1 MSFSQG
7 INSGLGL
14 GQAFQQGR
22 SRREEEKLRGQLS
35 DLQGQIDTSQP
46 LSGQEAFQ
54 RMTLLNPDKARK
66 IQQAL
71 RTDEQGVGAL
81 LEDALFTQQHLLS
94 DPSGGSAV
102 NFLNSRAQAG
112 ESQNRNMF
120 QTRDLINTIQN
131 NGAEAGLKSIS
142 GILNVYNQLQ
152 SSARDQQQTASQ
164 KEFASLTKDLDA
176 QQKKEATLIKLG
188 LSPRAVGSAIQTI
201 SDKGIEERIG
211 NVKSTINQRA
221 KFGELTANR
230 RSKVIDKGFDRI
242 QKIDTGLGNI
252 DRAISAINQDAG
264 VGYGAAR
271 KFLPSFRDSSVAL
284 DNIQGS
290 MALDVIGSV
299 TFGALSEGELDLA
312 KEVALPTGLSKQ
324 GLIKHLTDR
333 KAAQNKLRNYY
344 NEQVQFL
351 DQGGTVAGFLRKK
364 EREADQAGVGQ
375 VQPEAQPQQAAQ
387 PQAQPQ
393 AGTFTSSALGRQIS
407 EQDIADTLQA
417 NPGLTRE
424 ALLQQLGI
432 Q

>member
-7 INSGLGL
+7 VGSGLGL

-22 SRREEEKLRGQLS
+22 SRRKEEKLKGQLS

-94 DPSGGSAV
+94 DPSGGSAI
-102 NFLNSRAQAG
+102 NFLNSRVQAG
-112 ESQNRNMF
+112 KPQNRNMF
-120 QTRDLINTIQN
+120 QTEDLINTIQRD
-131 NGAEAGLKSIS
+131 GAEAGLKSIS

-152 SSARDQQQTASQ
+152 SSARDQQQT
-164 KEFASLTKDLDA
+164 EFASLTKDLDA
-176 QQKKEATLIKLG
+176 QQKKKATLIKLG

-364 EREADQAGVGQ
+364 EREAEQAGGGQ
-375 VQPEAQPQQAAQ
+375 IQPEAQPQQPAQ
-387 PQAQPQ
+387 PAQSQ
-393 AGTFTSSALGRQIS
+393 SGVFTSSALGRQIS
-407 EQDIADTLQA
+407 EQDISDTLQA

-424 ALLQQLGI
+424 ALLQQLGV